1 MGKMVFTILS
11 AVTQAER
18 QRILERTNE
27 GRIEAKA
34 KGIKFGRKQTVN
46 RKQILK
52 MKSEGIGATNIAKQL
67 GVGRPTVYKVLK
79 DEA

>member
-1 MGKMVFTILS
+1 MGKMVVTILS

-34 KGIKFGRKQTVN
+34 KGIKFGRKPTVN